1 MLGRVTQGTMT
12 AQLLGNINKNLKKA
26 ADLQEKMGTGR
37 KINRPSDDPVGIT
50 YSLRYR
56 SELSI
61 NTRFQTNVDSALSWL
76 DFCDTILSQAVD
88 VLKRVKELAVQGAN
102 GTNPQV
108 ALDNIAGE
116 MEQMKDQML
125 DIANSQFRGKYV
137 FGGQQTDQKPYPS
150 GVDPKE
156 VLTDQGTLDYIIN
169 TGIKLTVNLI
179 GNDVFGYP
187 PASTGVVVNP
197 PNSNED
203 DNVFNV
209 LDEIISNLRN
219 GNHAGVS
226 AQIPLL
232 ESRMDKILTQRAEVG
247 ARVNRIELMEQRLK
261 DLNLNLVTLQS
272 KTEDADLEELII
284 KSKVNENVYQASL
297 AVGAKIIMPT
307 LVDFLR

>member
-12 AQLLGNINKNLKKA
+12 AQLLGNINKNLKQA
-26 ADLQEKMGTGR
+26 AELQEKMGTGR

-61 NTRFQTNVDSALSWL
+61 NNRFQTNVNSALSWL
-76 DFCDTILSQAVD
+76 DFYDTILSQAVD

-116 MEQMKDQML
+116 VEQMKDQL
-125 DIANSQFRGKYV
+125 VDVANSMFQGKYV
-137 FGGQQTDQKPYPS
+137 FSGQMTEQMPYPP
-150 GVDPKE
+150 GTDPKT
-156 VLTDQGTLDYIIN
+156 VLTDQGSLDYIIN
-169 TGIKLTVNLI
+169 TGIRLSVNLI
-179 GNDVFGYP
+179 GNNVFGYP

-197 PNSNED
+197 PNTNEE
-203 DNVFNV
+203 DNVFYV
-209 LDEIISNLRN
+209 LDQIINSLRS
-219 GNHAGVS
+219 GDHEGVA

-232 ESRMDKILTQRAEVG
+232 ESRIDKILTQRAEVG

-284 KSKVNENVYQASL
+284 QSKVNESVYQASL

-307 LVDFLR
+307 LVDFLK